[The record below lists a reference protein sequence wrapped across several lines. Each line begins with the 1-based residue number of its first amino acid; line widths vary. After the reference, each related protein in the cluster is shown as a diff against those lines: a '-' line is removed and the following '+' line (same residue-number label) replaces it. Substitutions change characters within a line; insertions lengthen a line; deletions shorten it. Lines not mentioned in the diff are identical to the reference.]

1 MSRLYTVQFNEVA
14 VTAVQD
20 LIQLEAKIVNAII
33 HKIII
38 SQRTD
43 VGDAQAESL
52 LIRLKR
58 VTDVVTDAVVEVKLD
73 PGSAAANANLAVN
86 QITQLVTGAEVI
98 HAECWN
104 IALPFV
110 FLPPPELR
118 PVVKINDSFVVD
130 LATAPADSITMSGVL
145 YFEESGA

>member
-1 MSRLYTVQFNEVA
+1 MGRLYTVQFNNVA
-14 VTAVQD
+14 ITAVQD
-20 LIQLEAKIVNAII
+20 LIQLEAKVVNAII
-33 HKIII
+33 HKIVI

-43 VGDAQAESL
+43 VGDAEAESL

-58 VTDVVTDAVVEVKLD
+58 VTDVVTNDLAEVKLD
-73 PGSAAANANLAVN
+73 PGDAAANANLAVN
-86 QITQLVTGAEVI
+86 ETTQLVTGAEVI

-118 PVVKINDSFVVD
+118 PVVKIDDTFVVD
-130 LATAPADSITMSGVL
+130 LATAPADSITVSGVL

>member
-1 MSRLYTVQFNEVA
+1 MGRIYTVQFNDVA
-14 VTAVQD
+14 VTVVQD
-20 LIQLEAKIVNAII
+20 LIQLQAKIVNAII
-33 HKIII
+33 HKIVI

-58 VTDVVTDAVVEVKLD
+58 VTNIVTNAAAEAKLD
-73 PGSAAANANLAVN
+73 PGDAAANANLAVN
-86 QITQLVTGAEVI
+86 QTTQLVTGAEVL
-98 HAECWN
+98 HSECWN

-110 FLPPPELR
+110 YLPPPELR
-118 PVVKINDSFVVD
+118 PVVKIDNTFIVD
-130 LATAPADSITMSGVL
+130 LATAPADSITVSGVM